1 MVLAMATPL
10 LGGVLVPAA
19 AQADGPG
26 PRTKPRPH
34 GKHAAVVAL
43 RLSGPVSAVVPGR
56 TYEWT
61 FTMTARGPGKSA
73 QAGFRM
79 RLPKSLSF
87 VSGNRDCAAAG
98 WTVECDLGAV
108 RRGRTV
114 TGAIKAKVS
123 GDARPGQRIGLRG
136 TVTWGR
142 AHSARAFP
150 AVRVGEPVHL
160 GHSKAAPKKP
170 QGEKAKA
177 KKPAAN
183 KPAAKKPDAKKPDA
197 KKPHA
202 KKPVAK
208 KPGAKKSVA
217 KTPAAVRRVASTG

>member
-1 MVLAMATPL
+1 MIRTLRVQGTVLAMAAPL

-26 PRTKPRPH
+26 PRTKPKPH

-61 FTMTARGPGKSA
+61 FTMTARGPGKSG
-73 QAGFRM
+73 QARFRM

-142 AHSARAFP
+142 AHAARAFP
-150 AVRVGEPVHL
+150 AVRVGEPVHF

-170 QGEKAKA
+170 QGEKTKA
-177 KKPAAN
+177 KKPAAK
-183 KPAAKKPDAKKPDA
+183 KPAA

-202 KKPVAK
+202 KKPR
-208 KPGAKKSVA
+208 AKKSAA
-217 KTPAAVRRVASTG
+217 KTPAAVRRIARTG